1 MLEIDL
7 KPGWKT
13 YWRDPGDA
21 GVPPTLDASASS
33 NIASAELSFPAP
45 QRFDDGFAIWAGY
58 KEPVGFPVAFA
69 LTDARQPA
77 TIEAKVFL
85 GICETICIPV
95 QATFAVDPASDP
107 DNADDA
113 AVVKA
118 ALDALPGPEQP
129 DFGVTLLKGGKD
141 EVLVEAAFA
150 GEPGAVDFF
159 LAGDGGYQF
168 GPPERRDRGRA
179 PDVFRADPRAAGA
192 KPCHGRAA
200 LHAGH
205 GRRRGVGNAAL
216 PAGRNSCRSSS
227 VPCWTNTAA
236 AVNRDAG
243 TDRLIKT
250 EAYHDHFH
258 RRQTARRHVQDDD
271 ARRRQGHDHQGDLRG
286 QERRAVRR
294 AGRVHPDLQQQ
305 PSARLYR
312 EPSTPS
318 SAKASIRSRSSPST
332 TIT

>member
-1 MLEIDL
+1 MIKTVFLPSLLLVSTALACPALASSSDWYQVEGGNVRLVTTGAADANGVIAGVLEIDL

-45 QRFDDGFAIWAGY
+45 QRFNDGFAIWAGY
-58 KEPVGFPVAFA
+58 KEPVGIPVAFA

-95 QATFAVDPASDP
+95 QATFTVDPASDP

-129 DFGVTLLKGGKD
+129 DFGATLLKGGKD

-168 GPPERRDRGRA
+168 GPPERRTEGERLMFSVPILDRPEQNPSTGA
-179 PDVFRADPRAAGA
+179 LHYTLVTGAGA
-192 KPCHGRAA
+192 VSGT
-200 LHAGH
+200 
-205 GRRRGVGNAAL
+205 L
-216 PAGRNSCRSSS
+216 PYPP
-227 VPCWTNTAA
+227 V
-236 AVNRDAG
+236 
-243 TDRLIKT
+243 
-250 EAYHDHFH
+250 E
-258 RRQTARRHVQDDD
+258 
-271 ARRRQGHDHQGDLRG
+271 
-286 QERRAVRR
+286 
-294 AGRVHPDLQQQ
+294 
-305 PSARLYR
+305 
-312 EPSTPS
+312 
-318 SAKASIRSRSSPST
+318 
-332 TIT
+332 